1 MQQLSP
7 RPTHPP
13 SRRLSP
19 RLKQR
24 PRQPS
29 TLRPKLPLRLRPPP
43 RLKQHIETKQTI
55 ICFEPGTNT
64 LTAAYGAALEQLGL
78 PAEVTALYSNGTTAQ
93 LAVTWTYVS
102 DGLGGTA
109 YIPEHE
115 NPLEAV
121 YTFQAALADGS
132 ACPVALPTATVTYA
146 MPMLMANGEVESGNE
161 LDFPYT
167 GDFVRSSESYS
178 VWMSWERVPGES
190 LTVTLKS
197 GSCADLKQI
206 SAYAEEKLTL
216 IVQPNALLTI
226 KSGIDCPYTV
236 INSGEV
242 YVESGATCTINN
254 ANGQNVY
261 VETGGEATLTGETAG
276 GAVTVAGVLHA
287 EGITFMGNPT
297 GHDGAK
303 LYLKNA
309 VLKSGLVISPG
320 CDVYGDITVDN
331 LSGEVNKGNTYFSG
345 TMREGIIIVKG
356 WLGLKGS
363 PSCVIELQGA
373 GDISY
378 PDPALDSNA
387 DLEIRVS
394 QAVLDRVVKEQ
405 SKVILQG
412 IRDGVFY
419 HMEEIELSSDANSE
433 FQSNSGTGGQAFNV
447 EGFGFVGSAEEFAKI
462 PAGQEAPIVVNV
474 NLEGEFAHFY
484 SFYENDDPTRAQSI
498 LYLPVNKLPL
508 NALSFAFE
516 GFTTATMPLEMSI
529 LRRCR

>member
-1 MQQLSP
+1 M
-7 RPTHPP
+7 
-13 SRRLSP
+13 
-19 RLKQR
+19 
-24 PRQPS
+24 
-29 TLRPKLPLRLRPPP
+29 
-43 RLKQHIETKQTI
+43 
-55 ICFEPGTNT
+55 
-64 LTAAYGAALEQLGL
+64 
-78 PAEVTALYSNGTTAQ
+78 
-93 LAVTWTYVS
+93 TWTCVS
-102 DGLGGTA
+102 DGLGGAA

-167 GDFVRSSESYS
+167 GDFVRSSESSS

-197 GSCADLKQI
+197 GSRADLKQI
-206 SAYAEEKLTL
+206 SAYAEENLTL
-216 IVQPNALLTI
+216 IVQPNAFLTI
-226 KSGIDCPYTV
+226 KSGIHCPYTV

-261 VETGGEATLTGETAG
+261 VETGGEATLTGETTG
-276 GAVTVAGVLHA
+276 GAVTVSGVLYA

-297 GHDGAK
+297 GQDGAK
-303 LYLKNA
+303 LYLKNSE
-309 VLKSGLVISPG
+309 LKSGLVISPG

-331 LSGEVNKGNTYFSG
+331 LSGEVNKGNIYFSG

-356 WLGLKGS
+356 WLGLRGS

-378 PDPALDSNA
+378 PDPALGLNA
-387 DLEIRVS
+387 DLEIRVP

-447 EGFGFVGSAEEFAKI
+447 ESFGFVGSAEEFAKI
-462 PAGQEAPIVVNV
+462 PAEQEAPIVVNV

-516 GFTTATMPLEMSI
+516 GSTTATMPLEMSI